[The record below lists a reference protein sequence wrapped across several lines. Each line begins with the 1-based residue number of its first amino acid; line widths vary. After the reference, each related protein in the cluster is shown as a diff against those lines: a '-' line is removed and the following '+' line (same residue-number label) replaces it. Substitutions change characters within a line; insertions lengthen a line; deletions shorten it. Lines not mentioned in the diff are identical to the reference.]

1 MLSGTA
7 WLNIGVNTLML
18 ASMYILAASG
28 FAFIFNMLGAI
39 NLAHG
44 NLYMMG
50 AFIAYAILYY
60 LGLPVWLSILI
71 AALLTAGFGLLLE
84 RFAIRPFK
92 DDFSRIVMVG
102 VALMFIFQTAAILF
116 TGTKNLSIP
125 LLAEGTL
132 RTGDLA
138 ISYQKIIMFAVALV
152 IIVIVLFITNKT
164 KLGREMKAVS
174 QDRLGAA
181 LMGVPI
187 NKVAA
192 IVCAIGCFLATVAGG
207 LMGSYQSLTSTMG
220 DAITLRILML
230 VMMSGA
236 GSMNGIIVTGLI
248 MGFLDAFFPVVLSGT
263 LATTVIILIVIII
276 LLIRP
281 KGFFGHEM

>member
-1 MLSGTA
+1 MFSGTI
-7 WLNIGVNTLML
+7 WLGIGVNTLML
-18 ASMYILAASG
+18 ASMYIMAALG

-44 NLYMMG
+44 NIYMMG
-50 AFIAYAILYY
+50 AYIAYFICYSLN
-60 LGLPVWLSILI
+60 LPNWLSILI
-71 AALLTAGFGLLLE
+71 AAVITAAFGLLLE

-102 VALMFIFQTAAILF
+102 VALMFIFQTIAILCS
-116 TGTKNLSIP
+116 GTKNLSIP
-125 LLAEGTL
+125 LFAEGTL
-132 RTGDLA
+132 RAGALSV
-138 ISYQKIIMFAVALV
+138 SYQKIIMFAVAVV
-152 IIVIVLFITNKT
+152 ILAIVLFITNKT

-181 LMGVPI
+181 LQGIPI
-187 NKVAA
+187 NRVAG
-192 IVCAIGCFLATVAGG
+192 IVCAIGCGIATIAGG
-207 LMGSYQSLTSTMG
+207 LMGSYQSLSSSMG
-220 DAITLRILML
+220 DTITLRILML
-230 VMMSGA
+230 VMMAGA

-248 MGFLDAFFPVVLSGT
+248 MGFLDAFFPVLLSGSM
-263 LATTVIILIVIII
+263 ATTVTLFVVIVI